1 MACCQGVWLGRL
13 LAELTGEEARAPI
26 LMVDNQ
32 SAIALAK
39 NPVHHDRSKHIDT
52 KYHFIRDCVDGGQIR
67 LEKKIAE
74 ANLQASLQ
82 QYMRVSY
89 GELVRAT
96 NGFASENIIGAGSFG
111 SVYKGIM
118 ISTDQQEVAVKVLN
132 LTQHGTSQSFI
143 AECETL
149 KSVRHRNLVKL
160 LTVCSSIGH
169 QGHEFKALVYK
180 FLPNGNLDQWLHQ
193 NFHEDEEPKV
203 LDLISRLQIAIDVA
217 SSLEYLHQHKPL
229 PIVHCDLKP
238 SNVLLDTDMVAHVS
252 DFSLARFLHQDLQ
265 QSGSWASMRGTIG
278 YAAPEY
284 GLGNEVS
291 IQGDVY
297 SYGILLLE
305 TFTGKRP
312 TDSEFVQA
320 LGLRKYVEM
329 ALPER
334 VANIIDQNLLQ
345 EVEDCEARSTTSC
358 SNEDIKISCI
368 ISILRIGTSCSA
380 EMPTDRPW
388 IGDALKELESIRDK
402 LRKDFLQE
410 GLPRHS
416 RAQEH

>member
-1 MACCQGVWLGRL
+1 MRGLSSLNLSFNKFEGQVPQDGIFLNATAISIIGDDGLCGGIPQLKLPACTRNIFKKSSSKLITIASIC
-13 LAELTGEEARAPI
+13 
-26 LMVDNQ
+26 
-32 SAIALAK
+32 SAVAFITLVSALFTLYY
-39 NPVHHDRSKHIDT
+39 R
-52 KYHFIRDCVDGGQIR
+52 
-67 LEKKIAE
+67 KKIAE

-132 LTQHGTSQSFI
+132 LTQHGASQSFI
-143 AECETL
+143 EECETL

-160 LTVCSSIGH
+160 LTVCSSIDH
-169 QGHEFKALVYK
+169 QGHEFKALVYE

-278 YAAPEY
+278 YAAP
-284 GLGNEVS
+284 GG
-291 IQGDVY
+291 
-297 SYGILLLE
+297 LLL
-305 TFTGKRP
+305 
-312 TDSEFVQA
+312 
-320 LGLRKYVEM
+320 
-329 ALPER
+329 
-334 VANIIDQNLLQ
+334 
-345 EVEDCEARSTTSC
+345 
-358 SNEDIKISCI
+358 
-368 ISILRIGTSCSA
+368 
-380 EMPTDRPW
+380 
-388 IGDALKELESIRDK
+388 
-402 LRKDFLQE
+402 
-410 GLPRHS
+410 
-416 RAQEH
+416 

>member
-1 MACCQGVWLGRL
+1 
-13 LAELTGEEARAPI
+13 
-26 LMVDNQ
+26 
-32 SAIALAK
+32 
-39 NPVHHDRSKHIDT
+39 
-52 KYHFIRDCVDGGQIR
+52 
-67 LEKKIAE
+67 
-74 ANLQASLQ
+74 
-82 QYMRVSY
+82 MRVSY

-132 LTQHGTSQSFI
+132 LTQHGASQSFI

-160 LTVCSSIGH
+160 LTVCSSIDH
-169 QGHEFKALVYK
+169 QGHEFKALVYE

-229 PIVHCDLKP
+229 SIVHCDLKP
-238 SNVLLDTDMVAHVS
+238 SNVLLDTDMVAQVS

-345 EVEDCEARSTTSC
+345 EAEDCEARSTTSR